1 MHSMNLAFLEIKEL
15 RKQNATQLVI
25 PYFLMFPLLQNH
37 GNPVACNLVLLRMLD
52 YNGKISFN
60 TTS

>member
-1 MHSMNLAFLEIKEL
+1 MNLAFLEIMEL

-25 PYFLMFPLLQNH
+25 PYFFMFPLLQNH
-37 GNPVACNLVLLRMLD
+37 GNPMACNLVLLKMLD
-52 YNGKISFN
+52 YNGKISLD

>member
-1 MHSMNLAFLEIKEL
+1 MNLAFLEIMEL

-25 PYFLMFPLLQNH
+25 PYFFIFLLLQNH
-37 GNPVACNLVLLRMLD
+37 GNPVACNLVLLKMLD
-52 YNGKISFN
+52 YNGRISFN

>member
-1 MHSMNLAFLEIKEL
+1 MNLAFLEIMEL
-15 RKQNATQLVI
+15 RKHNATQLVRVI
-25 PYFLMFPLLQNH
+25 PYFFMFPLLQNH
-37 GNPVACNLVLLRMLD
+37 GNPVACNLVLLKMLD